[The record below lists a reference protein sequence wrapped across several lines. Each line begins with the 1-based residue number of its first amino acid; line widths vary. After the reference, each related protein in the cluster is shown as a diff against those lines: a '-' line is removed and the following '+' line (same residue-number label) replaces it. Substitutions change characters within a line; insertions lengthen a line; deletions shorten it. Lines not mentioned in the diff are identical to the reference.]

1 MFRLRFSL
9 VLVDKITIQYAT
21 AMRYYASIRSML
33 GILIALTLDGTSS
46 RHVRVLFANRAS
58 RSRRYDNW
66 NTRRLR
72 SLREHGVTSCSSAGL
87 RTTLQK
93 RDKQRTYR
101 HHDTKFRY
109 KINRRATILHE
120 VTKADAKTFPK
131 ILRVVVATRSDTNT
145 AQKSTHNNIACPS
158 HTKYDNNNYARLPD
172 TEIGG
177 LTDLLRSSYSGNP
190 LVRLSVR
197 SLSRALITSF
207 GRFPRSPQ
215 HKYHSANRR

>member
-1 MFRLRFSL
+1 LVRLRFSL
-9 VLVDKITIQYAT
+9 VLIDKITTQYAT
-21 AMRYYASIRSML
+21 TMRYYSLAYASIRSML
-33 GILIALTLDGTSS
+33 GVLIALTLDGTSS

-72 SLREHGVTSCSSAGL
+72 SLRKHGVTSCSSAGL

-131 ILRVVVATRSDTNT
+131 ILRVIVGGDT
-145 AQKSTHNNIACPS
+145 
-158 HTKYDNNNYARLPD
+158 
-172 TEIGG
+172 
-177 LTDLLRSSYSGNP
+177 LR
-190 LVRLSVR
+190 
-197 SLSRALITSF
+197 
-207 GRFPRSPQ
+207 
-215 HKYHSANRR
+215 HKYRAKLDAQQYCVPLAHKIWQQ